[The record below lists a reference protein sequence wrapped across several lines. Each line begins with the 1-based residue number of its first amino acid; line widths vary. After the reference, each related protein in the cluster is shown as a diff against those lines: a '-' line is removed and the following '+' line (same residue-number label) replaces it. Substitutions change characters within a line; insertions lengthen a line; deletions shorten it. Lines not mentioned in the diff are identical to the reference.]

1 MTTRGRPRLS
11 IPVMLNEVKHL
22 SGQAA
27 GGSFTS
33 FRMTIGTG
41 MGWMKIVAMDSRG
54 LPRLFFTVM
63 LNEVKHLSG

>member
-1 MTTRGRPRLS
+1 MGEQSGATTRGYPRLS

-33 FRMTIGTG
+33 FRMTIGREWVDKECGDGQTG
-41 MGWMKIVAMDSRG
+41 PTPIVS
-54 LPRLFFTVM
+54 
-63 LNEVKHLSG
+63 